1 MSKLTIGFAG
11 MSHLGTCSAVGASLF
26 GNTVIA
32 FDFDMNVITKR
43 LKGQFDKAEPG
54 IEDFLDELPN
64 NFHFTTQ
71 VEDLKKCDLVILS
84 IDSPV
89 DNHGNA
95 NTGLVE
101 RFYDL
106 VAETLDPDI
115 PIVILSQVR
124 PGFTRRISK
133 SRVETYYQMETLI
146 FGQGLE
152 RALKPERYVVGLIDE
167 SRPLNPKYE
176 EFLKQGNC
184 PILTMSLESAEL
196 TKLSANFLLASTIT
210 ATNTLASLSSKL
222 GANWRQ
228 IAGALR
234 LDRRIGPHAYL
245 NAGLGIGGNNI
256 IRDLIGICEMS
267 RVMGTDASIVDAMF
281 TNSEFSKTWII
292 RQLNEIIPFIPSPK
306 IGILG
311 LSYKQNT
318 DSTIGS
324 SGVKTSRSVSG
335 FFPTYVYDP
344 VVNQDMVEISQVNW
358 AKSALDVVSKVDI
371 LVIST
376 EWNEF
381 MTHEFCEI
389 LLRSQV
395 KYIID
400 PFGCQ
405 YRLKGKDYN
414 FIYRTLGE
422 DIKLRKI

>member
-1 MSKLTIGFAG
+1 VSKLTIGFAG
-11 MSHLGTCSAVGASLF
+11 LTHLGTCSSVAASLY

-32 FDFDMNVITKR
+32 FDPDINIISKR
-43 LKGQFDKAEPG
+43 VKGQFDKAEPG
-54 IEDFLDELPN
+54 IEDFLEKLPN
-64 NFHFTTQ
+64 DFHLTTK
-71 VEDLKKCDLVILS
+71 VEDLKKCDLVVIS

-89 DNHGNA
+89 DGAGNVD
-95 NTGLVE
+95 TGPVE
-101 RFYDL
+101 KYYDL
-106 VAETLDPDI
+106 VEETIDSDI
-115 PIVILSQVR
+115 PIIVLSQVR
-124 PGFTRRISK
+124 PGFTRKISQ
-133 SRVETYYQMETLI
+133 SRFETYYQMETLI

-152 RALKPERYVVGLIDE
+152 RALKPERYVVGLMDE
-167 SRPLNPKYE
+167 SKPLNSKYE

-184 PILTMSLESAEL
+184 PVLTMSLESAEL
-196 TKLSANFLLASTIT
+196 TKLSANFFLASTLT
-210 ATNTLASLSSKL
+210 ATNTLAALSSKI

-228 IAGALR
+228 IADSLR

-245 NAGLGIGGNNI
+245 NAGLGIGGSNI
-256 IRDLIGICEMS
+256 IRDLIGIREMS
-267 RVMGTDASIVDAMF
+267 RVMGTDASIVDAML
-281 TNSEFSKTWII
+281 TNSEFSKNWIT
-292 RQLNEIIPFIPSPK
+292 RQLTEIIPFIASPK

-324 SGVKTSRSVSG
+324 SGVKTARSVSG

-344 VVNQDMVEISQVNW
+344 VVNEDNITINQVNW
-358 AKSALDVVSKVDI
+358 AKSILGVVSKVDI

-381 MTHEFCEI
+381 MTHELAEI

-395 KYIID
+395 KYVID

-405 YRLKGKDYN
+405 KSLKDKDYN

-422 DIKLRKI
+422 GIEMKKI